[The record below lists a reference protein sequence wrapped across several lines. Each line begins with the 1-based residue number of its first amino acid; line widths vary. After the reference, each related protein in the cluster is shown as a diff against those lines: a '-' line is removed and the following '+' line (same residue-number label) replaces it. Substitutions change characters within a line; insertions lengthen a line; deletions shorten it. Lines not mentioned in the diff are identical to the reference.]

1 MFLGQFVVGTA
12 GALTHH
18 NLDAGITQIL
28 GMGMALAA
36 ITNDG
41 NGLVFQTIKVCILI
55 VINFH
60 LNIL

>member
-1 MFLGQFVVGTA
+1 MFGYVTIAA

-28 GMGMALAA
+28 GMGMALTA
-36 ITNDG
+36 ITDDG
-41 NGLVFQTIKVCILI
+41 HGLVFQTIKVCILI